1 MQNRKGPGGA
11 LLIMLASVAWSFSGL
26 LSKWVPWSAFSIIGA
41 RSLMAVLVF
50 GLSRKT
56 FRPVFGKGVWL
67 GALGVMSTSVL
78 FILANKLT
86 TAANAIVLQY
96 AMPVV
101 VIFGSWIFWGQK
113 PGLTDILASLA
124 ALSGIFLC
132 FMGGFGR
139 GSLPGDALALLSA
152 FTYALVFFAA
162 RFPDTDPADYTYLGS
177 LLSLL
182 FLLYIPFDKGF
193 SLELK
198 PLLGILAMGVC
209 LSAGYLLFT
218 AGMRT
223 ALHPVTASIM
233 ANVEPVFNP
242 LWVFLF
248 LGEDPGALSLLGAAL
263 VVLSVTVYGVVKN
276 KARTMGQPG
285 DPVPVP

>member
-1 MQNRKGPGGA
+1 MQNRKGLSGA

-41 RSLMAVLVF
+41 RAIMAVLAF

-56 FRPVFGKGVWL
+56 FKPAFSMGTWL

-96 AMPVV
+96 AMPIV
-101 VIFGSWIFWGQK
+101 VIFASWVFWGQK
-113 PGLTDILASLA
+113 PGLTDVAASLA
-124 ALSGIFLC
+124 ALAGIFMC
-132 FMGGFGR
+132 FMGGLGH

-152 FTYALVFFAA
+152 FTFALVFFAA
-162 RFPDTDPADYTYLGS
+162 RLPNTDPADYTYLGS

-182 FLLYIPFDKGF
+182 FLLYIPFDSAF
-193 SLELK
+193 SLAPL

-233 ANVEPVFNP
+233 ANVEPVLNP

-248 LGEDPGALSLLGAAL
+248 LGENPGALSLMGAAL
-263 VVLSVTVYGVVKN
+263 VILSVTAYGVVKN
-276 KARTMGQPG
+276 QSRRIKGPG
-285 DPVPVP
+285 DTVPGL